1 MSEIIC
7 EEKTRL
13 VQEYQRT
20 TALYSA
26 AVNRMTR
33 KMAWSLKAGYFDG
46 LMVASRKARHASIEA
61 REELERHIAQHG
73 C

>member
-1 MSEIIC
+1 MSVLIC

-13 VQEYQRT
+13 MQEYQRT

-26 AVNRMTR
+26 AVNRMAR
-33 KMAWSLKAGYFDG
+33 KMALPENANYFDG
-46 LMVASRKARHASIEA
+46 LMVASRRARHASMDA
-61 REELERHIAQHG
+61 RELLERHIAQHG